1 MKYGAPRDK
10 TQKYRDSGESH
21 TSAVRRN
28 LRQVIERDCSVVT
41 IGECLFFGGGG
52 VDDSP

>member
-21 TSAVRRN
+21 TPASRRN
-28 LRQVIERDCSVVT
+28 LRQITERDCSVVT
-41 IGECLFFGGGG
+41 IGELVNAFWGGGE
-52 VDDSP
+52 